1 MQNQNNPGL
10 NKDNLFK
17 KPLSRMES
25 KHAET
30 DRVAKEILDSEKSAA
45 AAKTKRLR
53 AARLEHA
60 ELSDPV
66 PTPRKKR

>member
-17 KPLSRMES
+17 KPLTRMES

-30 DRVAKEILDSEKSAA
+30 DRVAREILDSEKAAA

-53 AARLEHA
+53 AARLERA
-60 ELSDPV
+60 ELTDPI
-66 PTPRKKR
+66 PATRKRQ